1 LPSAEARPPSETT
14 SDLHFNGARPE
25 EEVMGGKPQER
36 EGAALALDHLHT
48 RSVADAPSAGA
59 VGRGLA
65 RRQRRASR
73 RVALASFGLVAAT
86 VAVLLAG
93 GAMFSSASGA
103 SVDPQAN
110 AVRAV
115 GVAPALG
122 PVVGLALNENVVGI
136 AATPSGRGYWLVA
149 SDGGVFSFGDAR
161 FYGSLGN
168 AALTGPIVGVA
179 PTRSGHGYWLVAA
192 DGGVFSFGDARFH
205 GSLGATAH
213 AAPIVAMASTPSG
226 QGYWLVGSDGGVFTF
241 GDATFQGAGA
251 SFPHAAPVDAIAR
264 TRSGFGYY
272 LLTADGGVMTFG
284 DARFAGAAVDGQHLA
299 TSIAVPSSGRGYEI
313 ARTDGSVVG
322 RGGAPSFAAP
332 FDTNAARHPV
342 VGIAARGNGGAW
354 LATTYSPP
362 PPPPPAAPMIQ
373 APSQDPFLVCTR
385 AHESDTS
392 GGYHA
397 VSAGGV
403 YRGAYQFLRST
414 WNNIAMQAGR
424 PDLVGVDP
432 AAAAPADQDQ
442 LALFLYHQQGA
453 APWGGRC
460 AGLP

>member
-1 LPSAEARPPSETT
+1 MRGNPR
-14 SDLHFNGARPE
+14 
-25 EEVMGGKPQER
+25 ER
-36 EGAALALDHLHT
+36 EGAAFALDHLHT
-48 RSVADAPSAGA
+48 RTVATAPSNGA
-59 VGRGLA
+59 VGRGA
-65 RRQRRASR
+65 DAGRQRASR
-73 RVALASFGLVAAT
+73 RVALASFALVAAT
-86 VAVLLAG
+86 LAVLLAG
-93 GAMFSSASGA
+93 GAMFSAAGGA
-103 SVDPQAN
+103 SNDPRAN

-122 PVVGLALNENVVGI
+122 PTIGLALNENLVGI

-149 SDGGVFSFGDAR
+149 ADGGIFTYGDAR
-161 FYGSLGN
+161 FYGSLGKV
-168 AALTGPIVGVA
+168 ALTRPIVGIA

-205 GSLGATAH
+205 GSLGAIAH
-213 AAPIVAMASTPSG
+213 TSPVVGMASTPSG
-226 QGYWLVGSDGGVFTF
+226 NGYWLVGSDGGVFTF
-241 GDATFQGAGA
+241 GDATFQGAGT
-251 SFPHAAPVDAIAR
+251 SFAHLAPIVAVAR

-272 LLTADGGVMTFG
+272 LLAADGGVMAFG
-284 DARFAGAAVDGQHLA
+284 DAHFAGAAVDGQHLA
-299 TSIAVPSSGRGYEI
+299 TSIAVPTSGRGYEI
-313 ARTDGSVVG
+313 ARTDASVVG
-322 RGGAPSFAAP
+322 RGGARTFAAP
-332 FDTNAARHPV
+332 FDTNTAQHPV

-362 PPPPPAAPMIQ
+362 PPPPPAPVTVIQ
-373 APSQDPFLVCTR
+373 SPSQDPFLVCTR

-397 VSAGGV
+397 ISSDGV

-414 WNNIAMQAGR
+414 WNAIASEAGR

-432 AAAAPADQDQ
+432 AAAAPPDQDQ